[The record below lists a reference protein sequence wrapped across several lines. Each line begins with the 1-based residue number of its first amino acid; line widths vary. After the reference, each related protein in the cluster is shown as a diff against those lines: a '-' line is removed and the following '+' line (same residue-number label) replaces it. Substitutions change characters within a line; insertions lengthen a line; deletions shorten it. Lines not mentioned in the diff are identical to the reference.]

1 MAIRSLGNSTSP
13 YDAVMGQTG
22 ENTGVKDYDPPLI
35 TGYGARGMSG
45 GGNSGAPSYTNVIE
59 YITIANTGN
68 ATDFGDLT
76 VARNANGAS
85 GGSGRGT
92 WWGGWL
98 GSRSDTIDYVT
109 AASTGNASD
118 FGNMTVERSPYQAV
132 CGSGTRG
139 VCGGGHGVPG
149 PGDTSSNIIDYITYS
164 TTGNATDFG
173 DLTLA
178 RTSGAA
184 LSSNT
189 RGVFIGGSNQTSP
202 FPRYNTIDYVTIA
215 TTGNATDF
223 GDQEVGTSNAIG
235 NSNLTR
241 GVWMQGY
248 QGSPVNATI
257 NGMSYLTI
265 ASTGNASDFGDM
277 LVTKSS
283 PHGMSSGEG
292 DRATFAGG
300 QVPGVPY
307 TNAIEYVTISST
319 GDGTDFGDLNTGVY
333 NGAGCAQDI

>member
-1 MAIRSLGNSTSP
+1 MAIRSQGHSTSP
-13 YDAVMGQTG
+13 YDSVMGNTG
-22 ENTGVKDYDPPLI
+22 RNTGVTDYDPPLI

-45 GGNSGAPSYTNVIE
+45 GGNAGAPSYSNVID

-68 ATDFGDLT
+68 ATDFGDLS
-76 VARNANGAS
+76 VARNALGGS
-85 GGSGRGT
+85 GGAGRGT

-149 PGDTSSNIIDYITYS
+149 GGDSTTDIIDYITYAS
-164 TTGNATDFG
+164 
-173 DLTLA
+173 
-178 RTSGAA
+178 
-184 LSSNT
+184 
-189 RGVFIGGSNQTSP
+189 
-202 FPRYNTIDYVTIA
+202 
-215 TTGNATDF
+215 TGNATDF

-241 GVWMQGY
+241 GVWAQGY

-277 LVTKSS
+277 LVTKAA
-283 PHGMSSGEG
+283 PTGMSSGSG
-292 DRATFAGG
+292 DRATWAGG
-300 QVPGVPY
+300 NTSGGKI
-307 TNAIEYVTISST
+307 NSIEYVTISST
-319 GDGTDFGDLNTGVY
+319 GNGTDFGDLTTTVY
-333 NGAGCAQDI
+333 YAGGCAQDT

>member
-35 TGYGARGMSG
+35 TGYGGRGMSG

-149 PGDTSSNIIDYITYS
+149 PGDTSSDIIDYITYS

-173 DLTLA
+173 DLTVA

-223 GDQEVGTSNAIG
+223 GDQEVGSSNAIG

>member
-22 ENTGVKDYDPPLI
+22 ENTGVKDYDPPLV

-76 VARNANGAS
+76 VARNGLGAS
-85 GGSGRGT
+85 GGGGRGT

-333 NGAGCAQDI
+333 NWAGCAQDI

>member
-1 MAIRSLGNSTSP
+1 MAIRSLGHSTSP

-22 ENTGVKDYDPPLI
+22 ENTGVKDYDPPLV

-45 GGNSGAPSYTNVIE
+45 GGNAGAPSYSNVID

-68 ATDFGDLT
+68 ATDFGDLS
-76 VARNANGAS
+76 VARNALGGS
-85 GGSGRGT
+85 GGAGRGT

-149 PGDTSSNIIDYITYS
+149 GGDSTTDIIDYITYAS
-164 TTGNATDFG
+164 TGNATDFG
-173 DLTLA
+173 DLTQA

-184 LSSNT
+184 LSNNT
-189 RGVFIGGSNQTSP
+189 RGIFIGGSNQTSP
-202 FPRYNTIDYVTIA
+202 YPRYNTIDYVTIA
-215 TTGNATDF
+215 STGNATDF
-223 GDQEVGTSNAIG
+223 GDQEVGTSNPIG

-241 GVWMQGY
+241 GVWAQGY

-277 LVTKSS
+277 LVTKAA
-283 PHGMSSGEG
+283 PTGMSSGSG
-292 DRATFAGG
+292 DRATWAGG
-300 QVPGVPY
+300 NTSGGKI
-307 TNAIEYVTISST
+307 NSIEYVTISST
-319 GDGTDFGDLNTGVY
+319 GNGTDFGDLTTTVY
-333 NGAGCAQDI
+333 YAGGCAQDT